1 MQKFTFLFILF
12 GFLFTLQ
19 PVYAFNCTIRSNSCN
34 AGETCMFSL
43 VKTTNSHAGNCDQ
56 YTNKV
61 CCSNISSTSIKSSCS
76 SDEGGIISLFAT
88 SNAHVERYG
97 QGNYNNHVCAKFA
110 SSELNCSLKDSC
122 NSTEVCVVSLN
133 ANTNSHAGA
142 CTSYSNK
149 ICCAQLSDL
158 EVNQSSINEN
168 NTSPLYNQ
176 SVLFNITVWNIGD
189 RAAPNVNV
197 SCYYNGIYF
206 DSSAINSIPPD
217 VSMQTPRY
225 TTCAWTALA
234 GTYNISVRVDPA
246 NDIKEYNKT
255 NNEAWKLITVSR
267 APQQLTLQL
276 NGSSTDRTYLLGI
289 HRIAEIKAWSNISI
303 LPVTIY
309 SNYTG
314 TLESI
319 ASASSGIAINYTDTT
334 TAGPG
339 KYLIRA
345 NSTGNENYTSAISD
359 SYIMT
364 VRLPITTITCEAGG
378 PYTPTSLIIVIGNS
392 SDIEGTPLYSSGNI
406 SIFKDD
412 VLQDSRA
419 FTSSS
424 DGTISSSFGP
434 LATGNHMANISA
446 NSTYC
451 AAAFG
456 VITPKAPCGGQP
468 ITLSGTAYDSTT
480 GELISSGTIR
490 ITVQETGDETE
501 QSFTS
506 GEWSATLTSCFT
518 SGARYNA
525 AVRITDTS
533 GKVSYSQIQFV
544 AP

>member
-1 MQKFTFLFILF
+1 
-12 GFLFTLQ
+12 
-19 PVYAFNCTIRSNSCN
+19 
-34 AGETCMFSL
+34 MFSL
-43 VKTTNSHAGNCDQ
+43 NKLTNSHAGNCDQ

-61 CCSNISSTSIKSSCS
+61 CCSNISSTSIKSFCS

-97 QGNYNNHVCAKFA
+97 QDNYNNHVCAKFA
-110 SSELNCSLKDSC
+110 SSELDCSLKDSC

-149 ICCAQLSDL
+149 ICCAQLPDL

-168 NTSPLYNQ
+168 NTSPIYNQ

-217 VSMQTPRY
+217 ISMQTPRY

-246 NDIKEYNKT
+246 NDIKEYNET
-255 NNEAWKLITVSR
+255 NNEAWKLITVDKV
-267 APQQLTLQL
+267 PQQLTLQL
-276 NGSSTDRTYLLGI
+276 NGTSADRTYLLDV

-319 ASASSGIAINYTDTT
+319 ASASSGVATNYTDTT
-334 TAGPG
+334 DAGSG

-345 NSTGNENYTSAISD
+345 NSTGNENYTSATSD

-364 VRLPITTITCEAGG
+364 VRLPIMTITCEAGG
-378 PYTPTSLIIVIGNS
+378 PYTPSSSIIVIGNS
-392 SDIEGTPLYSSGNI
+392 NDIEGTLLYSSGNI
-406 SIFKDD
+406 SILKDG
-412 VLQDSRA
+412 VLQDSKA

-434 LATGNHMANISA
+434 LATGNYIASISA

-451 AAAFG
+451 TDAFG
-456 VITPKAPCGGQP
+456 VITSKMPCGGQP

-480 GELISSGTIR
+480 GELISNGTIR
-490 ITVQETGDETE
+490 ITIQETGDETE
-501 QSFTS
+501 QSFTN
-506 GEWSATLTSCFT
+506 GEWSVTLTSCFT

-525 AVRITDTS
+525 AVKITDTS